1 MSKPTIGMLVGLF
14 VSMSMLAFAPALA
27 GPHTDAMA
35 ECLVRSTS
43 DSDRTS
49 LVKWIFTTLSL
60 HPAVKSLST
69 ITDVLRDEM
78 NKTVA
83 RLIET
88 LLTESCRSEAQGAI
102 KHEGPTRCGRVSRS
116 SGRSRQRQCFPI
128 RTLATALVRSG
139 GTCTPAGSIGFWGCR
154 KELES
159 LTLVS
164 ARCCRLVLRIGR

>member
-1 MSKPTIGMLVGLF
+1 MSKPTIGMIVGLF

-60 HPAVKSLST
+60 HPAIKSLST
-69 ITDVLRDEM
+69 VSDALRDEM

-102 KHEGPTRCGRVSRS
+102 KHEGPDAMRASFQVLGQV
-116 SGRSRQRQCFPI
+116 
-128 RTLATALVRSG
+128 A
-139 GTCTPAGSIGFWGCR
+139 AGSMF
-154 KELES
+154 S
-159 LTLVS
+159 HPDVS
-164 ARCCRLVLRIGR
+164 DGISEVGRYLNTRRIDGILGVP